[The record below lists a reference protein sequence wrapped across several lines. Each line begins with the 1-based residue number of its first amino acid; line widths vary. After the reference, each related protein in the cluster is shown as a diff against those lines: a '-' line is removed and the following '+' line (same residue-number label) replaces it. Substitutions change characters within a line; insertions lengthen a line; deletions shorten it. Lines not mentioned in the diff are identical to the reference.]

1 LFEPLEDV
9 VAFGGTPAPCA
20 LGCAANGAGAGKNV
34 AFCPLKI
41 CHWSQS
47 NTMEKPKIT
56 HKMVRRMSFMCFSFQ
71 MWMAVNWQ
79 KSRVKERDHARPHTK
94 DGIALIAAT

>member
-1 LFEPLEDV
+1 VAVFALLTALLFAPLEDV
-9 VAFGGTPAPCA
+9 VSVGDAPAPWA
-20 LGCAANGAGAGKNV
+20 LGCTANGVGAGKNV

-41 CHWSQS
+41 CHWSHS

-56 HKMVRRMSFMCFSFQ
+56 HKMVRRISFMCFSFQ

-79 KSRVKERDHARPHTK
+79 K
-94 DGIALIAAT
+94 G